1 MCFNFLSNKALSE
14 ETTLPRY
21 GQNLHQFIKTEII
34 DLPDDT
40 SGQQTPF
47 ITPLDWYPRYP
58 NNGNIQVDPPRNKRP
73 QPVQGLKSGITNG
86 NKVVSQTYQRPKESP
101 NSSNISAI
109 NFSYIPPDQY
119 YGIPYQQSPMPY
131 YPRPLAYRPFYPSQY
146 IRSYYPSLYNQFPN
160 GFYVIPDTE
169 DVSALS
175 KGSLNTMANQP
186 PKVVVNTERNRINI
200 QQPIKNII
208 RSNQAAQPNN
218 FHIFNHTNIGEK
230 KTFVSHLELKP
241 VSTKFTRYN
250 NPDGKMYVK
259 IISTDSNGEQKVTEN
274 EYNGN
279 IDLKINNGVLE
290 TPGSKNTSVV
300 KEIKPATVD
309 EDPNSIMVER
319 KAEQS
324 TETGEPV
331 DINSWIY

>member
-1 MCFNFLSNKALSE
+1 MVHKYFIFVVCFNFLSNKALSE

-86 NKVVSQTYQRPKESP
+86 NKV
-101 NSSNISAI
+101 
-109 NFSYIPPDQY
+109 
-119 YGIPYQQSPMPY
+119 QSPMPY